1 MTTESIVCGT
11 CAAAVPYGRLS
22 CPSCGELLATVSGG
36 RRVASAAVAPAAT
49 PAALQDVGSRPGA
62 AVAEGTGGRRRTRRA
77 RQAELPWGADD
88 AATHPTSGP
97 DPVPAPARP
106 AAAPPS
112 NGHGAEDDGLFGVR
126 DDAEPVAAARSKPV
140 ADDPGDDHDVGLPMP
155 ARPIPSVLA
164 DVPPEPTWAVAGY
177 APATTSAPPA
187 PVAPLGSAAAATAA
201 AAPAFGTMP
210 SAATP
215 PPPGA
220 YLPPIPAQPAGPPA
234 PARAWAGH
242 DGDVAAS
249 PADDRRAT
257 GSVTVDRARVSEFIG
272 WLSVAGSALAAVG
285 FLLPWS
291 DSVIGASGVGY
302 FDRWGLAGPLHVFV
316 VLGLLAVLALALTS
330 NPIPLW
336 VRVGLP
342 GLGLGALLLGLVWPY
357 LLGPLGSSAGVLIVS
372 IGAACL
378 AVAGLLALVGDR
390 HAGVDR
396 AV

>member
-22 CPSCGELLATVSGG
+22 CQSCGELLASVSGG
-36 RRVASAAVAPAAT
+36 RRVASAAVAPTAT
-49 PAALQDVGSRPGA
+49 PAVRRDVGSTPA
-62 AVAEGTGGRRRTRRA
+62 ATVAEAAGARRRTRRA
-77 RQAELPWGADD
+77 RQAELPWGAAD
-88 AATHPTSGP
+88 AAAHASSGP
-97 DPVPAPARP
+97 GPMPAPAHP
-106 AAAPPS
+106 ADPS
-112 NGHGAEDDGLFGVR
+112 PANGHAEDDGLFGVQ
-126 DDAEPVAAARSKPV
+126 DDAEPLAAARPKPV
-140 ADDPGDDHDVGLPMP
+140 ADDPDDDRDVGLPMP
-155 ARPIPSVLA
+155 AGPIPSVLA

-187 PVAPLGSAAAATAA
+187 PAAQLGAAAAATAA

-210 SAATP
+210 SVATP

-242 DGDVAAS
+242 DGDAAAA
-249 PADDRRAT
+249 PATGPTAA
-257 GSVTVDRARVSEFIG
+257 GSVTVDRARVAEFTG

-378 AVAGLLALVGDR
+378 GVAGLLALVGDR

>member
-36 RRVASAAVAPAAT
+36 RRVASAAVAPPAT
-49 PAALQDVGSRPGA
+49 PAVLQDIGPTRGA
-62 AVAEGTGGRRRTRRA
+62 AVAEGSSGRRRTRRP

-88 AATHPTSGP
+88 GGADPGRGP
-97 DPVPAPARP
+97 DSTPAPAP
-106 AAAPPS
+106 ATDASPA
-112 NGHGAEDDGLFGVR
+112 NGHAAEDDGLFGVR
-126 DDAEPVAAARSKPV
+126 DDAEPVAAARSRPV
-140 ADDPGDDHDVGLPMP
+140 ADDPEDDHDVGLPTP

-187 PVAPLGSAAAATAA
+187 PVAPLGAPAAGTA

-210 SAATP
+210 SVATP

-242 DGDVAAS
+242 DGDAAGTPGGGQTTS
-249 PADDRRAT
+249 GA
-257 GSVTVDRARVSEFIG
+257 VTVDRARVTEFIG

-302 FDRWGLAGPLHVFV
+302 FDRWGLAGPLHVLV
-316 VLGLLAVLALALTS
+316 VLGLLAILALALTS

-378 AVAGLLALVGDR
+378 GVAGLLALVGDR